1 MTYEGKVYQA
11 PSGQWSWTISD
22 DDGDVVSGA
31 GYPTKAEALEA
42 MNDHLV
48 HYNSRNAIPPEP

>member
-1 MTYEGKVYQA
+1 MTYEGKAYQA

-31 GYPTKAEALEA
+31 GYPTEAEALEA
-42 MNDHLV
+42 MYDELA
-48 HYNSRNAIPPEP
+48 HYTSRDDSPEP